1 MDMKHVYGGE
11 NEEFNDLCL
20 VEEMALQIEYK
31 KFKHP
36 SIVEMSLY

>member
-1 MDMKHVYGGE
+1 MDTKHVYGVRMR
-11 NEEFNDLCL
+11 DLMILCL

-36 SIVEMSLY
+36 S